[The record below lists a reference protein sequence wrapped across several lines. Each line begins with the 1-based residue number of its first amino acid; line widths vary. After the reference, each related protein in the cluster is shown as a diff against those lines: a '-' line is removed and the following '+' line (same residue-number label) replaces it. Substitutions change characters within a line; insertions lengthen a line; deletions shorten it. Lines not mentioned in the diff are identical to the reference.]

1 MQAVPPWLIAM
12 FAGVLAAA
20 AAGAAG
26 TGPLL
31 ALLAAA
37 AAGAIVLR
45 ALRDRPWTPA
55 GRAAW
60 QRSAR
65 RWADLARRLGRR
77 LGPRRAPPG
86 RRDAAEAPGTP
97 PWVPPGSPRTVPDSP
112 PAARVPVR
120 CEVATER
127 LQVWHSTVTRR
138 AYEVPAEHGLEGARP
153 GALADLVFER
163 GRPRVVPRRL
173 N

>member
-1 MQAVPPWLIAM
+1 M

-20 AAGAAG
+20 AAGAVGA
-26 TGPLL
+26 GPLL
-31 ALLAAA
+31 ALLAAG
-37 AAGAIVLR
+37 AAGFIVLR

-60 QRSAR
+60 RRSAR

-77 LGPRRAPPG
+77 LGPRSAPTYHRTRSEKPGAAPWAPP
-86 RRDAAEAPGTP
+86 EASVA
-97 PWVPPGSPRTVPDSP
+97 VPEIP

-138 AYEVPAEHGLEGARP
+138 AYEVPADHGLEGAQP
-153 GALADLVFER
+153 GELADLVFER

>member
-1 MQAVPPWLIAM
+1 M

-20 AAGAAG
+20 AAGAANA
-26 TGPLL
+26 GPFV
-31 ALLAAA
+31 ALLAAGA
-37 AAGAIVLR
+37 VGAIALR

-60 QRSAR
+60 RRSAR
-65 RWADLARRLGRR
+65 RWADLARSLGRR
-77 LGPRRAPPG
+77 LGSRGAPPY
-86 RRDAAEAPGTP
+86 RRDASEAAGAPPWAAPGSS
-97 PWVPPGSPRTVPDSP
+97 GDVPDSLV
-112 PAARVPVR
+112 AGRVPVR

-138 AYEVPAEHGLEGARP
+138 AYEVPAERGLVGARP